1 MCELSN
7 IQRSLPMPIE
17 TIVAHHAIEN
27 KHAIDKRSPIG
38 NWEIYSW
45 GDGNF
50 PGMAAISAI
59 TALQIGA
66 TLSPV
71 PADKVALNKAAEYLL
86 DALASQLKSFHQ
98 ALNARA
104 DRANDE
110 RTRSY
115 PSLSQRIGPGCSGRV

>member
-1 MCELSN
+1 
-7 IQRSLPMPIE
+7 MPVE
-17 TIVAHHAIEN
+17 TTVAHGAAGN
-27 KHAIDKRSPIG
+27 KHVIDKKSPIG
-38 NWEIYSW
+38 NWEIHSW
-45 GDGNF
+45 GDGQF

-104 DRANDE
+104 DRANTE
-110 RTRSY
+110 RTLSF
-115 PSLSQRIGPGCSGRV
+115 PSLSQRIGPDYSRRV